1 MAEKDDLTG
10 LLSQFLS
17 AAGDSRS
24 ENKEN
29 AEESGDNGGIFDNI
43 DAETL
48 IRLMDIFSRLN
59 STDKNTE
66 LLMALKP
73 HLRTENQA
81 KLQRAASLLKIIS
94 LLPLLKELGMGD
106 NIF

>member
-1 MAEKDDLTG
+1 MAENDDLASILG
-10 LLSQFLS
+10 QFFS
-17 AAGDSRS
+17 ADNGS
-24 ENKEN
+24 EKSDG
-29 AEESGDNGGIFDNI
+29 EESSGGGIFDNI
-43 DAETL
+43 DPEML
-48 IRLMDIFSRLN
+48 LKLMDIFSKLN

-81 KLQRAASLLKIIS
+81 KLQRAATLLKIMT
-94 LLPLLKELGMGD
+94 LLPLLKDLGNGN

>member
-10 LLSQFLS
+10 LLGQLFS
-17 AAGDSRS
+17 ATSESRT
-24 ENKEN
+24 ENGGGSGEN
-29 AEESGDNGGIFDNI
+29 NEDGGIFGNI

-48 IRLMDIFSRLN
+48 IRLMDIFSKLN

-106 NIF
+106 NII